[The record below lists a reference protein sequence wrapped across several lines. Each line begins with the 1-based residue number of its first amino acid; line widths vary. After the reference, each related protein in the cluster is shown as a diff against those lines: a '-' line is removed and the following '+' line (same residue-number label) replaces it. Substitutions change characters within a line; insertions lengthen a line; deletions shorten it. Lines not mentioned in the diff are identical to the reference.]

1 MVELDVERFFSRLEK
16 LYGIWTKHRANNRW
30 NDANCLSLN
39 HGAMDPDDLYM
50 KSVIIQQYLFGYELP
65 DTVVLLTEGGHFLF
79 LATKRKCEFVRVA
92 VDQIPKGSTITKV
105 TVMER
110 NKADNNAQ
118 NYSTLLSEVESCRD
132 GLEEKEKVKIGIFAK
147 EYSTN
152 TKTKNP
158 VVTGWQ
164 DQIDAASETVETV
177 DVTSA
182 MGFVMMVKDPHELD
196 CMKKSSV
203 LSNKVLKHHFVNR
216 LEDIIDKEESVTHE
230 ALAEGIEAILA
241 DPSKMKLKVSA
252 DIVRSAYDPII
263 QSGGGHDI
271 RLSASSNEKVMKY
284 DIITIS
290 FGAVYQNYCSNITRT
305 FLVDPPKEVSDNYEA
320 LLAVHDVCLSSMRP
334 GRPLKSVYAAA
345 VEELIKQGR
354 KDLVKKLPK
363 NLGFAIGMDFRDSA
377 LTLSAKNNAKFQAGM
392 TFNLAISFANIDL
405 SSKGKD
411 SVPEGSPVKEIE
423 NYALA
428 IADTVQ
434 ITENVPDVL
443 TKHQK
448 NTGDISYTI
457 NDENEADDGNGD
469 SSAPNGD
476 AALAR
481 KLASE
486 HDDSDNGV
494 RTSKRLASTYDAMAD
509 ANAGA
514 AERERRQIELMNR
527 RNMERV
533 RELARRSRKGGDG
546 DEAEKAEELQ
556 AYAKTRDYPDSVL
569 PNQIKV
575 DMPNKCVLLPI
586 GGNPVPFHISTI
598 KAAVLT
604 TPDSAMDAATLLRIN
619 FYTASM
625 SLGKEASVNITKLV
639 QKYAPYATFIR
650 ELTFRSIDGHN
661 LTQAYRMILEMRKRF
676 KQKEVQEQEEA
687 TLVKQDKLVRTKNE
701 RVPRLSDLT
710 MRPVFAGRKTQG
722 NLEAHQNGLRFIS
735 NRGETVEIIY
745 SNIKH
750 AIFQPCESEIM
761 VLIHFHLKNPI
772 MIGKKKQR
780 NLQVFTEVIDASQA
794 VDAGRRNMYD
804 PEEMDDEQ
812 RERQL
817 RRKLNDAFKEFCRKV
832 EIVARKNGFSL
843 EFDIPYRDLGFQ
855 GNPHKEMVYIMP
867 TLNCLVNL
875 TETPFFVV
883 DLNDVDHVHFERVTF
898 ASKAFDIVLV
908 NKDFTKPVWKIDMV
922 PNNDKDSI
930 QDWLTDMEISYT
942 EGPMNLNWKSIMS
955 TIAEDDRFYMNTEE
969 DEVTEKEAGW
979 SFLRLYG
986 QDDDSDGQDSA
997 EEDSDFDDRDDE
1009 SGEESEESEE
1019 EFDEEESEESDFDAD
1034 EELEEQGM
1042 DWEDME
1048 RQAIMDDKRKSR
1060 RGDDMDDGGGGGGG
1074 RNGKRKRTAS
1084 SNGGRRSSQQRGQQ
1098 RRRR

>member
-30 NDANCLSLN
+30 HNANCLSLN
-39 HGAMDPDDLYM
+39 HGAMDPDDPYM
-50 KSVIIQQYLFGYELP
+50 KSVIIQQFLFGYELP
-65 DTVVLLTEGGHFLF
+65 DTIVLLTEGGHLLF
-79 LATKRKCEFVRVA
+79 LATKKKCDFVKTA
-92 VDQIPKGSTITKV
+92 LGHKSSTITNI
-105 TVMER
+105 TIMER
-110 NKADNNAQ
+110 NKGDGNAQ
-118 NYSTLLSEVESCRD
+118 NYSTLLSEVESCRE
-132 GLEEKEKVKIGIFAK
+132 GLGEKDKVKIGVFAK

-152 TKTKNP
+152 TETKNP
-158 VVTGWQ
+158 IVTGWQ
-164 DQIDAASETVETV
+164 EQIDAASETVETV

-182 MGFVMMVKDPHELD
+182 MGFVMMVKDPYELD

-203 LSNKVLKHHFVNR
+203 LSNKVLKHHFVNK

-230 ALAEGIEAILA
+230 ALAEGIEGILA

-252 DIVRSAYDPII
+252 DIVRSAYYPII

-271 RLSASSNEKVMKY
+271 KLSASSNDKVMKY

-305 FLVDPPKEVSDNYEA
+305 FLVDPPKEVSDNYES
-320 LLAVHDVCLSSMRP
+320 LLAVHDACLSSMRH
-334 GRPLKSVYAAA
+334 GRPLKTVYAAA
-345 VEELIKQGR
+345 VEKLTEEGR
-354 KDLVKKLPK
+354 KDLIKKLPK
-363 NLGFAIGMDFRDSA
+363 NLGFAIGMDFKDSA

-392 TFNLAISFANIDL
+392 TFNLSIGMAGIEL
-405 SSKGKD
+405 SPKAKD
-411 SVPEGSPVKEIE
+411 SVPEGSPVKDIE
-423 NYALA
+423 TYALA

-434 ITENVPDVL
+434 ITQIAPDVL

-457 NDENEADDGNGD
+457 NEADEADDDDNGPD
-469 SSAPNGD
+469 GAD

-481 KLASE
+481 KLANE
-486 HDDSDNGV
+486 RDEADNGV
-494 RTSKRLASTYDAMAD
+494 RSSKRLASTYDAMVD
-509 ANAGA
+509 AQAGA

-533 RELARRSRKGGDG
+533 RELARRSRKGGGD
-546 DEAEKAEELQ
+546 DEAERAEELQ
-556 AYAKTRDYPDSVL
+556 AYPRTKDYPDNVL

-575 DMPNKCVLLPI
+575 DMANKVVLLPI

-604 TPDSAMDAATLLRIN
+604 TPDSAMDSATLLRVN

-625 SLGKEASVNITKLV
+625 SLGKEASVNIAKLV

-687 TLVKQDKLVRTKNE
+687 TLVKQDKLIRTKNE

-750 AIFQPCESEIM
+750 AIFQPCESDIM

-832 EIVARKNGFSL
+832 EAVARKNGFSL

-855 GNPHKEMVYIMP
+855 GNPHKEMVFIMP

-883 DLNDVDHVHFERVTF
+883 DLSDVDHVHFERVTF
-898 ASKAFDIVLV
+898 ASKAFDIVVV

-922 PNNDKDSI
+922 PNTDKDSI
-930 QDWLTDMEISYT
+930 QDWLTDMELSYT
-942 EGPMNLNWKSIMS
+942 EGPMNLNWKSIM
-955 TIAEDDRFYMNTEE
+955 TTVAEDDRFYMNTEE
-969 DEVTEKEAGW
+969 DEVTEKESGW

-986 QDDDSDGQDSA
+986 QDDDDDDHDSA

-1009 SGEESEESEE
+1009 SGEDSEESEE

-1048 RQAIMDDKRKSR
+1048 RQAIMDDKRKNRNGPAVNDS
-1060 RGDDMDDGGGGGGG
+1060 GGG
-1074 RNGKRKRTAS
+1074 RNKRKRVPA
-1084 SNGGRRSSQQRGQQ
+1084 GGRRPSQQRGQQ